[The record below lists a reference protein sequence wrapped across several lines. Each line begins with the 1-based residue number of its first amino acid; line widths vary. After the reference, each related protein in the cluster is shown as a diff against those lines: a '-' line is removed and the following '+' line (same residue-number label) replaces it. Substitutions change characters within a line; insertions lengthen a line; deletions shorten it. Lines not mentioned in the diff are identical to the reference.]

1 MGLGDPG
8 EWLNGD
14 RALACRFDREGG
26 ETAECQNEQGKTRK
40 QSGCNDS
47 FDHGRHRIRAL
58 LPDAFRRKSDLE
70 MPEKPMEA
78 LFMRIALL
86 LVSLVGAAALH
97 AAEPLI
103 VPDFVKYFDELEEA
117 QKEAVKANKGIT
129 FLLME
134 PGST

>member
-1 MGLGDPG
+1 
-8 EWLNGD
+8 
-14 RALACRFDREGG
+14 
-26 ETAECQNEQGKTRK
+26 
-40 QSGCNDS
+40 
-47 FDHGRHRIRAL
+47 
-58 LPDAFRRKSDLE
+58 

-86 LVSLVGAAALH
+86 LVSLVGAAALQ